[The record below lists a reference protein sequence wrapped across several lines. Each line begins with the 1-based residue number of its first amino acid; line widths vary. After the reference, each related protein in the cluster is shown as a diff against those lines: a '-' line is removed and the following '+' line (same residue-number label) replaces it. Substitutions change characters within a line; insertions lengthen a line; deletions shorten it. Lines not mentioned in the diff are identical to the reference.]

1 MNDDELRD
9 ILGRVAAGQLDADE
23 AARLL
28 DPDAAPDDDTDDLD
42 DGDSNDGDPDRDFDT
57 EAEPPPGAIATE
69 LRVSASARK
78 LRIVGDPSVREV
90 LVRGAQIRRENGT
103 IVVDA
108 EPEWYDSDDE
118 THSLRFVFAGGP
130 PWWGGER
137 EWDRDWDRDRRRPRV
152 RHRGG
157 RGPRGF
163 EFNLPVDI
171 RANPDLALS
180 LDVSAASAR
189 VSGMRGK
196 IVGSVSAGSAAFT
209 DVRGPLELSV
219 NAGSLSVSGPI
230 ARGDSRIRCDI
241 GSVKV
246 RLEPGSDVRVKVD
259 ATMSKPD
266 VRVAGWGGRT
276 EQGEWVVGDGTA
288 SLAIVASMSAVK
300 VREST

>member
-9 ILGRVAAGQLDADE
+9 ILGRVAAGELDADE

-28 DPDAAPDDDTDDLD
+28 DPDATPPEDDADDLD
-42 DGDSNDGDPDRDFDT
+42 DGDPDVDFDAAT
-57 EAEPPPGAIATE
+57 EPPPGDIATE

-90 LVRGAQIRRENGT
+90 LVRGAQIRRENG
-103 IVVDA
+103 ILVVDA
-108 EPEWYDSDDE
+108 EPEWYDSEDE

-130 PWWGGER
+130 PWWGGEG
-137 EWDRDWDRDRRRPRV
+137 EWDRDWDRRRQRG

-157 RGPRGF
+157 RGSRRF
-163 EFNLPVDI
+163 EFNPPVDI
-171 RANPDLALS
+171 RANPDLSLS
-180 LDVSAASAR
+180 LDVSAASVR

-196 IVGSVSAGSAAFT
+196 IVGSVSAGSAAFA
-209 DVRGPLELSV
+209 DVRGPFDLNVS
-219 NAGSLSVSGPI
+219 AGSLSVHGPI

-246 RLEPGSDVRVKVD
+246 RLEPGSDLRVKVD

-276 EQGEWVVGDGTA
+276 DEGEWVVGDGTA

-300 VREST
+300 VRETS